1 MAVESTMP
9 LERALSPDAR
19 VKVRAFIT
27 SLLGRPIYDA
37 EDIFR
42 SGLVSSLFGIQLL
55 TFIESEFGLKVVD
68 EDLDLM
74 NFSSIE
80 NICNFV
86 SRKKTP
92 P

>member
-1 MAVESTMP
+1 MAVESTMR
-9 LERALSPDAR
+9 LEKALSPDAR
-19 VKVRAFIT
+19 VKVRAFMT
-27 SLLGRPIYDA
+27 RFLGRPISDA
-37 EDIFR
+37 EDIFQ

-55 TFIESEFGLKVVD
+55 TFIESEFGLIVGD
-68 EDLDLM
+68 DDLDLM

-86 SRKKTP
+86 SRKKSP